1 MSYLL
6 DTNVVSEIRKPIPNE
21 GVAAWFAETDSAD
34 LHLSVLV
41 VGEVRQGIER
51 LRHRGD
57 GEQAAV
63 FERWLEVLKSEFG
76 DRLLPVT
83 TAVAERWGV
92 LNADRRLPVVD
103 GLLAATA
110 GVHELTLVTRD
121 ESLLAATGVRT
132 LDPWR

>member
-6 DTNVVSEIRKPIPNE
+6 DTNVVSEIRKPIPND
-21 GVAAWFAETDSAD
+21 GAAAWFAETDSAD

-41 VGEVRQGIER
+41 VGEVRQEIER

-63 FERWLEVLKSEFG
+63 YERRLEVLKSEFG

-83 TAVAERWGV
+83 TAVAELWGV
-92 LNADRRLPVVD
+92 LNADRLLPVV
-103 GLLAATA
+103 
-110 GVHELTLVTRD
+110 ER
-121 ESLLAATGVRT
+121 
-132 LDPWR
+132 

>member
-6 DTNVVSEIRKPIPNE
+6 DTNVVSEIRKPIPND

-63 FERWLEVLKSEFG
+63 YERWLEVLKSEFG

-83 TAVAERWGV
+83 TAVAEGWGV
-92 LNADRRLPVVD
+92 LNADRLLPVVD

-110 GVHELTLVTRD
+110 VVHELTLVTRD
-121 ESLLAATGVRT
+121 ESLLAAPGVRT

>member
-6 DTNVVSEIRKPIPNE
+6 DTNVVSEIRKPIPNA
-21 GVAAWFAETDSAD
+21 GVAAWFADADSAD

-83 TAVAERWGV
+83 TTVAERWGA
-92 LNADRRLPVVD
+92 LNAGRPLPVVD

-110 GVHELTLVTRD
+110 AVHELTLVTRD
-121 ESLLAATGVRT
+121 ESLLATTGVRT

>member
-6 DTNVVSEIRKPIPNE
+6 DTNVVSEIRKPVPNA
-21 GVAAWFAETDSAD
+21 GVAAWFAEADSAD

-41 VGEVRQGIER
+41 VGEVRQGIAR

-57 GEQAAV
+57 GEQVAV

-83 TAVAERWGV
+83 TAVAERWGA
-92 LNADRRLPVVD
+92 LNAGRPLPVVD

-110 GVHELTLVTRD
+110 ALHELTLVTRD
-121 ESLLAATGVRT
+121 ASLLAATGVRT

>member
-6 DTNVVSEIRKPIPNE
+6 DTNVVSEVRKPSPNA
-21 GVAAWFAETDSAD
+21 GVADWFAETDSAE
-34 LHLSVLV
+34 LHLSVLI

-83 TAVAERWGV
+83 MAVADCWGA
-92 LNADRRLPVVD
+92 LNAGRPLPVVD

-110 GVHELTLVTRD
+110 AAHDLTLVTRD
-121 ESLLAATGVRT
+121 ESLLTAPGVRT